1 MFIHVGLYKNNFTYF
16 QFVWVNAVPV
26 DGKFKYYPANAYTD
40 YLYKTAAKETFVKL
54 PQDYTGP
61 PL

>member
-1 MFIHVGLYKNNFTYF
+1 MFF